1 MIDTELNKDFE
12 AEFAKR
18 DTIKLLSTAI
28 KQFSPFYQNID
39 LLTVENQV
47 NCCFLLAFWHLKSK
61 AKSKIKEALK
71 YNNKVIELISNQESK
86 IYSTDD
92 RFNVDTDFKNAY
104 FQRGKTF
111 SLLEG
116 REEEAQKAFD
126 KYTMYS
132 FRRQQSIPCETMF
145 YSYRS
150 INTFTLKDLI
160 NNEITVVNPS
170 KFNDPFDCLFY
181 QLLHSQKPNSFDDK
195 ALKNSFEKVR
205 IRSFVAEKSLP
216 PKSEKRKI
224 HPAYDMLMWSHY
236 TTDHKG
242 ICVKYSLSHHFPENK
257 PGGYSQF
264 FNENYTDAKVVDIS
278 NATKMDITEGFLAK
292 QKCWEHEQEIRL
304 LYFDPECNSDYVS
317 LPLGEESKVAA
328 IYFGLYCSDEDV
340 KMIQNIFK
348 DKGVVF
354 YKMDKSLTDIYNLTA
369 NKIE

>member
-1 MIDTELNKDFE
+1 MIDAELNKDFE
-12 AEFAKR
+12 AKFAKR

-39 LLTVENQV
+39 LLTTENQV

-86 IYSTDD
+86 IYSIDD

-104 FQRGKTF
+104 FQRGKIF
-111 SLLEG
+111 CLLEK

-132 FRRQQSIPCETMF
+132 FRCQSSIPCEAMF

-160 NNEITVVNPS
+160 NKEITVVNPS

-181 QLLHSQKPNSFDDK
+181 QLFDPQIPVSFDNK
-195 ALKNSFEKVR
+195 ALKKSFEKVR
-205 IRSFVAEKSLP
+205 IRSFVAEESLP
-216 PKSEKRKI
+216 PKSETRKI

-236 TTDHKG
+236 ANDHKG
-242 ICVKYSLSHHFPENK
+242 ICVKYCLSPHFPKYK
-257 PGGYSQF
+257 PDGYSQF
-264 FNENYTDAKVVDIS
+264 FNEKYTADKVVDIS
-278 NATKMDITEGFLAK
+278 NNTAMELKRGFMTK

-304 LYFDPECNSDYVS
+304 LYFDPECNSDFVS

-328 IYFGLYCSDEDV
+328 IYFGLYCSNEDIR
-340 KMIQNIFK
+340 MIKNIFK
-348 DKGVVF
+348 GQNVDF
-354 YKMDKSLTDIYNLTA
+354 YQINKSLKDIYNLTA